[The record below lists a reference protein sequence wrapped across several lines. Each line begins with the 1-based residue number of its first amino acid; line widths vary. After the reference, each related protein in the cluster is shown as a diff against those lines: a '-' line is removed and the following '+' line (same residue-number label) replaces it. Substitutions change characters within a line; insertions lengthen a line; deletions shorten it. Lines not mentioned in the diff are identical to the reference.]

1 MFESWRCYTVPAPGL
16 SCASISIL
24 AGATKNFFVNKGADG
39 GLPKLVRT
47 FLGLKVLLVDWGIS
61 FML

>member
-1 MFESWRCYTVPAPGL
+1 MPAPGL